1 MRKLSSS
8 RSHKFPNVASQI
20 RVAFSKIVS
29 NTRVRFPDELAIT
42 PNTSEA
48 ADNCFSASSRSRSK
62 RVAFTSSLTLGKL
75 GRDVVALSRF
85 VVADLR
91 RRALTVW
98 PRALERR
105 FIAFPKSAQGIVAG
119 QIHPLEVGNSGF
131 RTQLAGYLP
140 MSALG
145 QKRTC
150 HRQRSYSLVFC
161 RCEFSRS
168 VCEWDTAHLSGCR
181 NTPTV
186 FFVPL
191 VQQCRFLPCASIKIT
206 CG

>member
-29 NTRVRFPDELAIT
+29 NTRLRFPDELAIT

-62 RVAFTSSLTLGKL
+62 RVAFAFSLTSGEP
-75 GRDVVALSRF
+75 GGGVVALSRF
-85 VVADLR
+85 DVADLR

-98 PRALERR
+98 PPALERR

-119 QIHPLEVGNSGF
+119 QIHSLEVGNSGSRRNSPDTYRCPLWVKSGHRSTPAQCQLCPRK
-131 RTQLAGYLP
+131 RTWFSTIV
-140 MSALG
+140 MSALC
-145 QKRTC
+145 QKRTLAPN
-150 HRQRSYSLVFC
+150 R
-161 RCEFSRS
+161 
-168 VCEWDTAHLSGCR
+168 
-181 NTPTV
+181 
-186 FFVPL
+186 
-191 VQQCRFLPCASIKIT
+191 
-206 CG
+206 